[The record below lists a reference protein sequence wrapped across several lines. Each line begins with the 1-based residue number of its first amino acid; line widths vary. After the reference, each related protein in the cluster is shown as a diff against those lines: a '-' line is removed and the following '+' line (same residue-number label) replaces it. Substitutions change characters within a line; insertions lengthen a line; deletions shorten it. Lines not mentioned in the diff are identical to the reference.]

1 MTLAMCVM
9 YVLIWT
15 PYAVV
20 AFIFCFHPYNLVP
33 MWVTVI
39 APHIAKASC
48 VSNPIVY
55 FLLVKRVRKELQ
67 EMWYELVCLHD
78 LTRHENRLRDE
89 QTLPQITS
97 CTLSTAVQGVCS
109 SNLSNSSG

>member
-20 AFIFCFHPYNLVP
+20 AFIFCFHPHNLVP

-67 EMWYELVCLHD
+67 EMWYELVCLQN
-78 LTRHENRLRDE
+78 LNRHENRRLDE
-89 QTLPQITS
+89 RALPQITS
-97 CTLSTAVQGVCS
+97 CTLSTTLQGV
-109 SNLSNSSG
+109 SNNKLSNSSG